1 MHPVTAYC
9 VLKCHITS
17 QTPSI
22 LALVLRV
29 FKKMILER
37 GGHDDIG
44 SVVFPEVGFN
54 AGVAHGC
61 VVIRSLYVIFHY
73 VTRLSNSSCGV
84 LFQLHLL

>member
-61 VVIRSLYVIFHY
+61 VVIFHY

>member
-61 VVIRSLYVIFHY
+61 VVIFHY
-73 VTRLSNSSCGV
+73 VRYMYTSL
-84 LFQLHLL
+84 QLLLRCALPITLVIS